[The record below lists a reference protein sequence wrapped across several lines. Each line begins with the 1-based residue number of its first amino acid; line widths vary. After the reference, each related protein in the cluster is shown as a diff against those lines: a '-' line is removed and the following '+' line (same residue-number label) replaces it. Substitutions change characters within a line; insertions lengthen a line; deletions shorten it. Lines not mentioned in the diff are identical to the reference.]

1 MFMEWEAGRVC
12 NLLYRLNT
20 TSVKTLSAVSKLWMA
35 KIILKKY
42 NKIGKLALEDIKA
55 FITVFK
61 IVCYCHKDKKLK
73 ENLGKDLFIWTYLI

>member
-12 NLLYRLNT
+12 NLLYRLDT
-20 TSVKTLSAVSKLWMA
+20 TSVKTLPAVSKLWMS

-61 IVCYCHKDKKLK
+61 IK
-73 ENLGKDLFIWTYLI
+73 